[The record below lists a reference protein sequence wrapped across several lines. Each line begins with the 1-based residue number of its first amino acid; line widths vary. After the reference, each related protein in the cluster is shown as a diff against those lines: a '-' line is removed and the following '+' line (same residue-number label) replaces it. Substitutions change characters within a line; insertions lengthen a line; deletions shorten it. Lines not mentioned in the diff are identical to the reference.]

1 MSLQHLLRVN
11 LPVDLVLR
19 LLQLAPNIVVVQ
31 GNFGNLP
38 LHIHSMWIWRL
49 SHHNHIVTGGV
60 PRGCAGAELLFTVT
74 ALDVTLYSG
83 SSPSVVE
90 MLLETWGIPTG
101 CASTRSS
108 WTASPHNSVRY
119 KNSLKIYTDKVT
131 SGQPRP
137 PKLCDDNGY
146 LPLHYACDWGG
157 SLALIDMILLAY
169 PQGIAVKDKWG
180 RPVPSAFFEK

>member
-74 ALDVTLYSG
+74 ALDVALYSG

-131 SGQPRP
+131 SGQPRRSQTLWWQWILATSLRLWLGRITSSDWHDPFGIP
-137 PKLCDDNGY
+137 PRYC
-146 LPLHYACDWGG
+146 C
-157 SLALIDMILLAY
+157 
-169 PQGIAVKDKWG
+169 QGQMG
-180 RPVPSAFFEK
+180 